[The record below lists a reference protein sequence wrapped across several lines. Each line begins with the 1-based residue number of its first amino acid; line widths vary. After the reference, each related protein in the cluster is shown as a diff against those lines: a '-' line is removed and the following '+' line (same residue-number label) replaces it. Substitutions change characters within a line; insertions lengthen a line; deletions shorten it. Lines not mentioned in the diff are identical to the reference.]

1 MTVSGVTIPF
11 DATNFSLLM
20 STLVENKY
28 AREHSP
34 KDILFHFAEA
44 LLEKV
49 HEKRAY
55 IVLFDTFEKY
65 WQNGEIEMA
74 SRDTRMEAFLSEH
87 KRKLPWETEIK
98 NWAYPVFT
106 SVSGNKSDRYI
117 TRKYEGK
124 TSKLQNCTY
133 ENIVTLSN
141 THVYTPKDLDT
152 IRGYFDTL
160 GIAEKK
166 EREKLEFIE
175 GNGKNRAFVRLYVPK
190 SSTLAFTGA
199 DISETSNENAKVF
212 SFLLETPV

>member
-44 LLEKV
+44 LLQKV

-55 IVLFDTFEKY
+55 MAVFQTFEKY
-65 WQNGEIEMA
+65 WENGEIEIA
-74 SRDTRMEAFLSEH
+74 SRDTRMEAFLSQY

-98 NWAYPVFT
+98 NWVYPVFT

-117 TRKYEGK
+117 TRKYE
-124 TSKLQNCTY
+124 
-133 ENIVTLSN
+133 
-141 THVYTPKDLDT
+141 
-152 IRGYFDTL
+152 
-160 GIAEKK
+160 
-166 EREKLEFIE
+166 
-175 GNGKNRAFVRLYVPK
+175 
-190 SSTLAFTGA
+190 
-199 DISETSNENAKVF
+199 
-212 SFLLETPV
+212 